1 MACTGSKQFVLVL
14 SADFSQTVWQFR
26 HLRLTQRRNSLR
38 EMILCFCGTFMAFF
52 ISFEKLPTVISTRL
66 FEVFGRN
73 SFKANRCRVCF
84 WWTKIVGPQLDVH
97 ISELKIYITVPIN
110 PSRILHILLYIYI
123 FYTIKCDQKIFAQ
136 YLAKNLIV
144 PYSCKAFKRICGRAF
159 YKARGF

>member
-26 HLRLTQRRNSLR
+26 HLRLTQRRTAWGKWFFVSVGL
-38 EMILCFCGTFMAFF
+38 LWLFF

-84 WWTKIVGPQLDVH
+84 WWAKIVGPQLDVH

-136 YLAKNLIV
+136 YLTKNLIV